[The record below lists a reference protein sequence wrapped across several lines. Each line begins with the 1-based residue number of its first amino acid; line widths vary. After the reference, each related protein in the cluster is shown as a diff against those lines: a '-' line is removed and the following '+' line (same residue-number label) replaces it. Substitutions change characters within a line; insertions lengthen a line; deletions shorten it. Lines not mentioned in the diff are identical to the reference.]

1 MVSAWV
7 WKYFRPGIGQEI
19 FSNLIYSTSG
29 LDSLIF
35 GLINLNRTVS
45 DAINGEI
52 EKYKNDYETL
62 SGPIFELVFSVTSF
76 GKEVSESVSSKISTT
91 DVILKT
97 TTSQFSHYMNYVSL
111 GGNVV
116 IAVFSIIVLLFLIGI
131 FLGKL

>member
-1 MVSAWV
+1 MISGHLFFV
-7 WKYFRPGIGQEI
+7 F
-19 FSNLIYSTSG
+19 FSNLVYSTSG

-45 DAINGEI
+45 AAINGEI

-76 GKEVSESVSSKISTT
+76 GKEVSESVSSKISATG
-91 DVILKT
+91 VILKT